1 MIIIGGN
8 NKGKI
13 IGKNPDLSKLDN
25 GDLIFENDFR
35 SVYSTLLKEKFSFNP
50 KLIGINNPLIEDVF

>member
-35 SVYSTLLKEKFSFNP
+35 SVYATLLKEKFNFNP
-50 KLIGINNPLIEDVF
+50 NLINIKNTIIEGVF